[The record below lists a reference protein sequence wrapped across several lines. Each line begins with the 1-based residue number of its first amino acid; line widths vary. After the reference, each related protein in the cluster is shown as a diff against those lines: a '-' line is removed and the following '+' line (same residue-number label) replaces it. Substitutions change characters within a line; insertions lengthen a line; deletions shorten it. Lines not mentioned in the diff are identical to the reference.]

1 MKVKINVIKFE
12 TIDGKKVGKAFSF
25 SVDAKQMAKH
35 KTEATVKKKVEEYIA
50 KSGVFR
56 KDELKDLK
64 YDMKDFLQEWK
75 KQKLVVEAE
84 LLNELEAS
92 TNNKESRITPGRI
105 TRLGKDEIFVF
116 GSNARGLHHGGAA
129 RIAVESFG
137 AIMGQ
142 GHGLQG
148 KSYAINS
155 MSGISDMMEDIKL
168 FVEFAKANP
177 EKHFFVTPIG
187 CGIAGY
193 RPEEIAPLFKDCKD
207 LDNVSLPSS
216 FWKVLGIPPS
226 KGKDYYLDRFIDAQ
240 AHSYEIALNEIKNG
254 RKLSHWIWYIFP
266 QQKGLGHSHNS
277 EYYGLEGVEEAAA
290 YWAHPVLGARLR
302 EICEALL
309 THKGKRDIDFI
320 MNSRIDV
327 LKLQTSMNLF
337 NKVAPNDIF
346 KEVLEAFY

>member
-12 TIDGKKVGKAFSF
+12 TINGKKVGKAFSF
-25 SVDAKQMAKH
+25 PVDAKKMAKH

-50 KSGVFR
+50 RSDVFK

-75 KQKLVVEAE
+75 RQKQIVEAE
-84 LLNELEAS
+84 LLKELEAS
-92 TNNKESRITPGRI
+92 ANNADSRITPERI
-105 TRLGKDEIFVF
+105 TRLGTNEIFVF
-116 GSNARGLHHGGAA
+116 GSNDRGLHHGGAA
-129 RIAVESFG
+129 KIAVECFG

-155 MSGISDMMEDIKL
+155 MSGIPEMERDIKQ
-168 FVEFAKANP
+168 FCEFAKSNP
-177 EKHFFVTPIG
+177 QKHFLVTPIG
-187 CGIAGY
+187 CGIAGFS
-193 RPEEIAPLFKDCKD
+193 PNEIAPLFKECKE
-207 LDNVSLPSS
+207 LTNVSLPKS
-216 FWKVLGIPPS
+216 FWNIIGFPKP
-226 KGKDYYLDRFIDAQ
+226 KEFYLDRFIDAQ
-240 AHSYEIALNEIKNG
+240 NQSYEIALNEIKNG

-277 EYYGLEGVEEAAA
+277 EFYGLEGVEEAAA
-290 YWAHPVLGARLR
+290 YWAHPVLSARLR

-320 MNSRIDV
+320 MGSRVDV
-327 LKLQTSMNLF
+327 LKLQTCMNLF

-346 KEVLEAFY
+346 KELKFRK